1 MKEYENI
8 VEDIKNKIINNK
20 LVAGDK
26 LPSIK
31 EMTKIY
37 NVSSITVRN
46 SLSILSNEGYI
57 ETRERSGCYV
67 KESENDQI
75 GRASC
80 RERV

>member
-46 SLSILSNEGYI
+46 SLSILL
-57 ETRERSGCYV
+57 
-67 KESENDQI
+67 
-75 GRASC
+75 
-80 RERV
+80 